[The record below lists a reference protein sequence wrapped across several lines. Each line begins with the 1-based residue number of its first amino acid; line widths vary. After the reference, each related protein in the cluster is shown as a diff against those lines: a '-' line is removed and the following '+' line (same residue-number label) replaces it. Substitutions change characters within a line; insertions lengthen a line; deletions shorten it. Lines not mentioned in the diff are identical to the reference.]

1 MIINFITPQLVVKLI
16 GLWPPYLASRISVES
31 VNSDMTE
38 IVVQMKQSFFNTNY
52 VGTHFGGSL
61 YSMCDPFYMFILL
74 HHLKKDHIVW
84 DQDAK
89 IEFLKPGKGTV
100 KAQFKV
106 TKEIIE
112 EIKSQT
118 LNTFSIK
125 RSFEC
130 NVVDAEGN
138 IVAKVQKGLY
148 IRRKDAKTRFQKED
162 LKLPN

>member
-1 MIINFITPQLVVKLI
+1 M
-16 GLWPPYLASRISVES
+16 
-31 VNSDMTE
+31 
-38 IVVQMKQSFFNTNY
+38 
-52 VGTHFGGSL
+52 
-61 YSMCDPFYMFILL
+61 L

-89 IEFLKPGKGTV
+89 IDFLKPGKGTV